1 MDGVKKMSRPLKV
14 LIIGD
19 GDAGKTSLR
28 SRYLTDQF
36 KPAYRATIG
45 ADFVSKTIEVSVPV
59 PRESRRRRRLSTAS
73 SSDSCHSNCEVD
85 DQTEQQQ
92 QQAEAGSSSQ
102 PPKGKTKADQQK
114 RPPLQHSN
122 TSGLAAAT
130 AAKHQEKVRVTLSIW
145 DTAGQERFRSLGT
158 AFYRGADAVIIAFD
172 VTNKGA
178 LARTLSWY
186 RDFCSMG
193 DLSDESDFGLTPKQ
207 RRKAKEQRERFCW
220 VAVGCKGDL
229 FTDLKK
235 EKRSKSQDD
244 DWLGTPWQVARSW
257 FDGLQTRYLPP
268 TESET
273 NSFAQFDPA
282 IQAAQLPQPYAIHD
296 EVPANPADVLSRP
309 SPKKQSIEINTN
321 NSSDS
326 KTDARHPQAGTP
338 PGDAQ
343 TPGKN
348 AKLVEQPSPLKR
360 GNQKKVHPIELWQEG
375 LPIPKANGGNGKSA
389 DSTLRSGTY
398 ERSRYDSTTSQSG
411 NSIYYSVRG
420 STMMSQSPATPSS
433 SSPTPNGRGNGAS
446 RSSKPNNG
454 SHTRDASLNSRQSF
468 GNGSLRSRKKS
479 NLSEV
484 LVDDTDDSS
493 VTQSQKPV
501 KPPLVS
507 IDSEQS
513 SSARTE
519 RAGPKQ
525 ENAKKESSEKEDLE
539 DSIAAISTVPSG
551 DPIPFPTE
559 NDEEKE
565 EQMEGMRARRRKRL
579 SRMSQKR
586 QSIASLSAIEAD
598 ETAII
603 AERTKEQRLEEQEE
617 IREIEDDE
625 RAHMKRSLKIPK
637 EEMDDKR
644 MTLYSARPSST
655 TSTIRPADA
664 DVLQDGDATEI
675 IDANQS
681 NPQHNNNN
689 DTNHDES
696 LAVLDDQNRD
706 SDAESDL
713 YEDHIE
719 QGFRLFYTSAKT
731 GNSIDDVFQHI
742 AHRVALKWTYEEWEE
757 AQRRQAWGYGPEGE
771 VRTAPPT
778 NEEIE
783 RERVKRAIKISQG
796 KGTGGCCS

>member
-1 MDGVKKMSRPLKV
+1 MSRPLKV

-59 PRESRRRRRLSTAS
+59 PRESRRRRRLSTTS
-73 SSDSCHSNCEVD
+73 SSCHSSCED
-85 DQTEQQQ
+85 DENDDPSEQQ
-92 QQAEAGSSSQ
+92 AGAGSSSQ
-102 PPKGKTKADQQK
+102 PINGKDKANKQK

-130 AAKHQEKVRVTLSIW
+130 AARHQEKVKVTLSIW

-172 VTNKGA
+172 ITNKGA

-207 RRKAKEQRERFCW
+207 RRKAREQRERFCW

-229 FTDLKK
+229 LSDWK
-235 EKRSKSQDD
+235 EGDRSKRKD
-244 DWLGTPWQVARSW
+244 DWLGTSWQAARSW
-257 FDGLQTRYLPP
+257 FDGLQPRYLPP
-268 TESET
+268 TQSED
-273 NSFAQFDPA
+273 NAFAQIDPA
-282 IQAAQLPQPYAIHD
+282 IQAAQLPQPYAIDD
-296 EVPANPADVLSRP
+296 EVPANPEDVLSRP
-309 SPKKQSIEINTN
+309 SPKKHSVDIKANIPFDTAG
-321 NSSDS
+321 
-326 KTDARHPQAGTP
+326 DARHPHAGTP

-348 AKLVEQPSPLKR
+348 AKLIEQPSPLKR
-360 GNQKKVHPIELWQEG
+360 GNQKRVHPIELWQEG
-375 LPIPKANGGNGKSA
+375 LPIPKANEGNGKSA
-389 DSTLRSGTY
+389 DSTVRSGTY
-398 ERSRYDSTTSQSG
+398 ERARYDSATSQSG

-433 SSPTPNGRGNGAS
+433 SSPTANGRGNGVA
-446 RSSKPNNG
+446 RPSKPNTNSD
-454 SHTRDASLNSRQSF
+454 SHDASLSSRQSF
-468 GNGSLRSRKKS
+468 GNGSLRTRKKS

-484 LVDDTDDSS
+484 LSDNADEESAS
-493 VTQSQKPV
+493 QSHKPV
-501 KPPLVS
+501 KPSLVS
-507 IDSEQS
+507 VDSEQS

-519 RAGPKQ
+519 RAAPKH
-525 ENAKKESSEKEDLE
+525 ENEKQASEKEELE
-539 DSIAAISTVPSG
+539 DSITAISVVPSG
-551 DPIPFPTE
+551 DPIPFPTD

-565 EQMEGMRARRRKRL
+565 EQLEGIRARRRKRL

-586 QSIASLSAIEAD
+586 QSIASLSAVEAD

-625 RAHMKRSLKIPK
+625 REHMKRMLKIPK
-637 EEMDDKR
+637 EEMDKR

-664 DVLQDGDATEI
+664 DVLQDGDATEAN
-675 IDANQS
+675 DADQS
-681 NPQHNNNN
+681 NPQNN
-689 DTNHDES
+689 DVNQNES
-696 LAVLDDQNRD
+696 LAVLDDENRD

-713 YEDHIE
+713 YEDHLE
-719 QGFRLFYTSAKT
+719 QGFRLFYTSAKNGT
-731 GNSIDDVFQHI
+731 SIDDVFQHI
-742 AHRVALKWTYEEWEE
+742 AYRVALKWTYEEWEE